1 MRAMR
6 RNPAKFFNAS
16 IDTNRKTIYTSRTG
30 SKVQPDK
37 QSSKGL
43 IMRISIVKSNGRKIR
58 TLDNPLNTWVRS
70 VDDGKLYRVDR

>member
-1 MRAMR
+1 MQGA
-6 RNPAKFFNAS
+6 
-16 IDTNRKTIYTSRTG
+16 
-30 SKVQPDK
+30 
-37 QSSKGL
+37 

>member
-1 MRAMR
+1 MH
-6 RNPAKFFNAS
+6 
-16 IDTNRKTIYTSRTG
+16 TG
-30 SKVQPDK
+30 SKVQPVK
-37 QSSKGL
+37 TMQGA

>member
-1 MRAMR
+1 MADESG
-6 RNPAKFFNAS
+6 KFSKNQAT
-16 IDTNRKTIYTSRTG
+16 DCRHNRKRSIYCAYRQQGAAGKTMQG
-30 SKVQPDK
+30 A
-37 QSSKGL
+37 

>member
-1 MRAMR
+1 MDTDCTR
-6 RNPAKFFNAS
+6 RY
-16 IDTNRKTIYTSRTG
+16 YTRTG
-30 SKVQPDK
+30 TQGAELNDN
-37 QSSKGL
+37 QQGA